1 MISMDQTTDNLPVA
15 RTRNSVHP
23 DDPSIIAGD
32 GFRLPPVYYRAQRQV
47 TALEEFI
54 VFSSTNPVQIMN
66 AGVVLRSR
74 RYCRQVWF
82 YGGPATTGSP
92 AVLTPNVNTAVWGW
106 SAQSMF
112 NQVAPY
118 AGVYGSLIQPQDG
131 EVIDLW
137 SIWLAGSIGDGLF
150 ISVL

>member
-1 MISMDQTTDNLPVA
+1 MDPSTLNLPVA
-15 RTRNSVHP
+15 RTRNSVQP

-32 GFRLPPVYYRAQRQV
+32 GFRLPLVYYRAQRQV

-54 VFSSTNPVQIMN
+54 VFASASPVQIMN

-82 YGGPATTGSP
+82 YGAAGATGSP
-92 AVLTPNVNTAVWGW
+92 AVATPNANNAFWGW
-106 SAQSMF
+106 SAQTMF
-112 NQVAPY
+112 NTVPPY

-137 SIWLAGSIGDGLF
+137 SIWLAGSIADGLF
-150 ISVL
+150 ISAL